1 MRATGE
7 RSAAKGYR
15 TLYLNTNAIVIMV
28 SITLAKYLH
37 RQVVDFDAGD
47 GDSASK
53 LLGVI
58 ERYTDTKVAVLLLD
72 TDTALFNCNKL
83 RLLMALAA
91 KDEEIFYSYSET
103 TKKLQLLANP
113 GALKTF
119 LQVAWI
125 DCYEPWVY

>member
-1 MRATGE
+1 M
-7 RSAAKGYR
+7 
-15 TLYLNTNAIVIMV
+15 
-28 SITLAKYLH
+28 
-37 RQVVDFDAGD
+37 VDFDAGD

-58 ERYTDTKVAVLLLD
+58 ERYADTKVAVLLLD

-103 TKKLQLLANP
+103 AKKLQLLANP

-125 DCYEPWVY
+125 D